1 MPDRHQVVKHITH
14 AFQRRLNRMTP
25 AQLRAYSAVVRLGSV
40 RAAAEELGV
49 SDAGVSMHVAA
60 LRKELDD
67 PLFSRTAAGLAFTPG
82 GLRLASRAVEILG
95 LQRQTAIE
103 VTEAAHGRRL
113 LRIAASNAFAE
124 HAAPGLIELFSSRA
138 NDLSVELSVHP
149 TSRFRELICARAVDI
164 ALGPVI
170 ANSGNSP
177 GSDASIV
184 VRPFLKYQIIT
195 VASPSNP
202 LAEGVPTPALL
213 RDQHWMLGPSAGSV
227 DGEIAA
233 MLRNLAVPESQQ
245 RIFQSDAAAL
255 EEVQRAGG
263 VTLAIGFAVA
273 KDLAAGRLTHIT
285 GPGLQAAG
293 EWCAATLTPSA
304 RQPAV
309 SELVRF
315 ITTPRCTQAMI
326 RGSGVGVTRFR
337 PKVHVTLWS

>member
-1 MPDRHQVVKHITH
+1 
-14 AFQRRLNRMTP
+14 MTP

-40 RAAAEELGV
+40 RAAASELGM
-49 SDAGVSMHVAA
+49 SDAGVSMHIAA

-67 PLFSRTAAGLAFTPG
+67 ALFTRTGAGLAFTPG

-95 LQRQTAIE
+95 LQQQTAIE

-113 LRIAASNAFAE
+113 LRIAASTTFAE

-138 NDLSVELSVHP
+138 ADLSVELSVHP
-149 TSRFRELICARAVDI
+149 TSQFRDLICSRAVDI
-164 ALGPVI
+164 AIGP
-170 ANSGNSP
+170 ASESTF
-177 GSDASIV
+177 GSDGSIF

-195 VASPSNP
+195 VVGPKSP
-202 LAEGVPTPALL
+202 LAVGVPTSALL
-213 RDQHWMLGPSAGSV
+213 RQQQWMLGPSAGGV
-227 DGEIAA
+227 DGEIAN
-233 MLRNLAVPESQQ
+233 MLRDLAIPESQQ

-255 EEVQRAGG
+255 EEVQRVGG
-263 VTLAIGFAVA
+263 ATLTIGFAVV
-273 KDLAAGRLTHIT
+273 KDLAAGRLTRVS
-285 GPGLQAAG
+285 GPGLERSG
-293 EWCAATLTPSA
+293 EWCAATLPPSA

-309 SELVRF
+309 SELVSF

>member
-1 MPDRHQVVKHITH
+1 MLVT
-14 AFQRRLNRMTP
+14 
-25 AQLRAYSAVVRLGSV
+25 
-40 RAAAEELGV
+40 
-49 SDAGVSMHVAA
+49 A

-67 PLFSRTAAGLAFTPG
+67 PLFTRTGAGLAFTPG

-95 LQRQTAIE
+95 LQQQTAIE

-113 LRIAASNAFAE
+113 LRIAASTTFAE

-138 NDLSVELSVHP
+138 DDLSVELSVQP
-149 TSRFRELICARAVDI
+149 TSRFRELICSRAVDI
-164 ALGPVI
+164 AIGPASESSI
-170 ANSGNSP
+170 
-177 GSDASIV
+177 GSDDSIF

-195 VASPSNP
+195 VTTPKSP
-202 LAEGVPTPALL
+202 LAVGAPTPALL
-213 RDQHWMLGPSAGSV
+213 RQQQWMLGPSAGSV
-227 DGEIAA
+227 DGEIAT
-233 MLRNLAVPESQQ
+233 MLRDLAIPESHQ

-255 EEVQRAGG
+255 EEIQRVGG
-263 VTLAIGFAVA
+263 VTLTIGFAVA
-273 KDLAAGRLTHIT
+273 KDLAAGRLTHVT
-285 GPGLQAAG
+285 GPGLSRSG
-293 EWCAATLTPSA
+293 EWCAATLAPAA

>member
-1 MPDRHQVVKHITH
+1 
-14 AFQRRLNRMTP
+14 MTP

-40 RAAAEELGV
+40 RAAAGELGV
-49 SDAGVSMHVAA
+49 SDAGVSMLVAA

-67 PLFSRTAAGLAFTPG
+67 PLFTRTGAGLAFTPG

-95 LQRQTAIE
+95 LQQQTAIE

-113 LRIAASNAFAE
+113 LRIAASTAFAE

-138 NDLSVELSVHP
+138 DDLSVELSVHP
-149 TSRFRELICARAVDI
+149 TSRFRELICSRAVDI
-164 ALGPVI
+164 AIGPAAESSV
-170 ANSGNSP
+170 S
-177 GSDASIV
+177 SICTDDTIF
-184 VRPFLKYQIIT
+184 VRPFLKYQIIAV
-195 VASPSNP
+195 VAPNSP
-202 LAEGVPTPALL
+202 LAVGAPAPALL
-213 RDQHWMLGPSAGSV
+213 RQQQWMLGPSAGSIG
-227 DGEIAA
+227 GEISN
-233 MLRNLAVPESQQ
+233 MLRGLAIPEAQQ

-255 EEVQRAGG
+255 EEVQRVGG
-263 VTLAIGFAVA
+263 VSLTIGFAVA
-273 KDLAAGRLTHIT
+273 KDLAAGRLTHVS
-285 GPGLQAAG
+285 GPGLSRSG
-293 EWCAATLTPSA
+293 EWCAATLAPSA